1 MVDVPRVQTV
11 AVLGLG
17 VMGGSLVRALTE
29 ASPRVHRVGW
39 SPSLG
44 ERHLALEAGAVDDAP
59 AAWEEAVEEADVV
72 VLALPLEACV
82 GMLAELEGIV
92 PDRATVTDVASL
104 KVPLAHA
111 AARSGLNA
119 RWVGAHPMTGS
130 EGTGFEHSDAGLFRG
145 ARVWVVAGDA
155 AREHIERVRALWR
168 SVGADP
174 ADIDGA
180 AHDRLM
186 AWASHLPQLISNA
199 LAAELARRG
208 IDPDRLG
215 PGGRDMTRLAGS
227 SPAMWGDLLRHAPE
241 GLPDGL
247 RGVAALL
254 GEMASAVERGDV
266 DALTRRMAETRAWGG
281 GS

>member
-29 ASPRVHRVGW
+29 ASPRLHRVGW

-44 ERHLALEAGAVDDAP
+44 ERHAALEAGAVDDAP

-104 KVPLAHA
+104 KVPLADA
-111 AARSGLNA
+111 AARSGLQA

-130 EGTGFEHSDAGLFRG
+130 EGTGFEHSGAGLFRG

-174 ADIDGA
+174 ADIGGA

-186 AWASHLPQLISNA
+186 GWASHLPQLVSNA

-266 DALTRRMAETRAWGG
+266 DTLTRRMAETRAWGG

>member
-1 MVDVPRVQTV
+1 MGDVRRVETV

-44 ERHLALEAGAVDDAP
+44 ERNAALEAGAVDDAP

-82 GMLAELEGIV
+82 GMVAELEGIA
-92 PDRATVTDVASL
+92 PDRATLTDVASL
-104 KVPLAHA
+104 KVPI
-111 AARSGLNA
+111 ARAVAGSGLET

-130 EGTGFEHSDAGLFRG
+130 EGAGFGRSDGGLFRG
-145 ARVWVVAGDA
+145 ARVWVVRGDA
-155 AREHIERVRALWR
+155 GPEHVERVRALWR

-174 ADIDGA
+174 SDIEAD

-186 AWASHLPQLISNA
+186 GWASHLPQLVSNA
-199 LAAELARRG
+199 LAAELARHG
-208 IDPDRLG
+208 VDAGELG

-227 SPAMWGDLLRHAPE
+227 SPEMWGDLLRHAPE

-247 RGVAALL
+247 RGVAGLL

-266 DALTRRMAETRAWGG
+266 DALTSRMAETRAWGG